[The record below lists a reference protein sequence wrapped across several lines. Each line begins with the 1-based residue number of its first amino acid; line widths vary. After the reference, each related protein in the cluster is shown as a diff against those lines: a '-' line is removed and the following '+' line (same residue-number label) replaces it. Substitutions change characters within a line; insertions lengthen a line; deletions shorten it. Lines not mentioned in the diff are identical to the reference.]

1 MNFGEEVEAYSS
13 KTLEAFINLSKY
25 LIFKIQNSSITTS
38 TQKKKKIP
46 CTLSIVTYSHN
57 SKPGDFSPFLLL

>member
-38 TQKKKKIP
+38 TQKKKKSLA
-46 CTLSIVTYSHN
+46 LS
-57 SKPGDFSPFLLL
+57 L